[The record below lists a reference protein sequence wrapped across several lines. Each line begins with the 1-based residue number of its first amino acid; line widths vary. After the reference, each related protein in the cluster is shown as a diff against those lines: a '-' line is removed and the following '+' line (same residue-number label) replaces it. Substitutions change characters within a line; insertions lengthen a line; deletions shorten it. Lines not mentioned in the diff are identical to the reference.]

1 MTAYDK
7 SGTITSGAAGA
18 SRLVDGN
25 LFGDHDSGAGK
36 VDELLLVGANDF
48 EVARGGE
55 RLFGVFD
62 AVEPER
68 DVESGELAARRF
80 DACDWT
86 YLRT

>member
-25 LFGDHDSGAGK
+25 LF
-36 VDELLLVGANDF
+36 
-48 EVARGGE
+48 
-55 RLFGVFD
+55 
-62 AVEPER
+62 VEPER